1 MTPATS
7 TYGCPCGVV
16 PPIRVSAPPLRCSAD
31 NEMDTLTPNEGSQRY
46 EKSEPR
52 LWASAAGA
60 EGDNDLPIAPPPPL
74 PASPVISG
82 MYLGELTRLLLLD
95 LHSEGA
101 VFVPSAAPPV
111 LIAAAASSDPAAA
124 AAAEPVT
131 PRAPGL
137 SRHLVT
143 PWALD
148 TRLLSDISA
157 DTSAGLDVVGATLR
171 DELGMPR
178 SSLEDRRVV
187 QEVAVRHHWLQQPW
201 GGEGDVGGVCVRAP
215 LPD

>member
-1 MTPATS
+1 
-7 TYGCPCGVV
+7 
-16 PPIRVSAPPLRCSAD
+16 
-31 NEMDTLTPNEGSQRY
+31 
-46 EKSEPR
+46 
-52 LWASAAGA
+52 
-60 EGDNDLPIAPPPPL
+60 
-74 PASPVISG
+74 

-111 LIAAAASSDPAAA
+111 LIAASSDPAAA
-124 AAAEPVT
+124 AAEAVT

-157 DTSAGLDVVGATLR
+157 DTSAGLDVVGAVLR

-187 QEVAVRHHWLQQPW
+187 QEVAVRQQRWLQQPCGEM
-201 GGEGDVGGVCVRAP
+201 GGAGSGGGAP
-215 LPD
+215 LLPD